1 MELLGKMK
9 VFTSMLFV
17 VASAVGQGIQY
28 TEEKVDTNPW
38 TLQPGVIRYA
48 KTCEPNDQ
56 GSPKS
61 LDKREAVIAQKEPNC
76 FYHADDSITPPDCD
90 GFCDRDS
97 HRRCRDLNGT
107 KPEYTCTKKPVF
119 VPLGKFDICD
129 RFPDNFRGDGK
140 KGPWFNTVGSNFGCS
155 SATCCLWFPPI
166 KCADIPLV
174 RYAFLP
180 FEYDGFEYNDCSDQ
194 VAANSSSIVAA
205 EIFQGVN
212 GQQREACVLTA
223 ELDENQELIRDANG
237 ETIKSFKQTT
247 VEFSNCEPSHSPA
260 AGCCQFTPVFK

>member
-1 MELLGKMK
+1 LELFGNMK
-9 VFTSMLFV
+9 VFTALLFV
-17 VASAVGQGIQY
+17 VASAVGQEIQY
-28 TEEKVDTNPW
+28 TEEKVDINPW

-48 KTCEPNDQ
+48 KTCEPNQ

-90 GFCDRDS
+90 GFCKGEPQRM
-97 HRRCRDLNGT
+97 CRDLNGT

-140 KGPWFNTVGSNFGCS
+140 KGPWFNTVGSNYGCS

-174 RYAFLP
+174 KYVFLP
-180 FEYDGFEYNDCSDQ
+180 FEYNGFEYNDCSDQ
-194 VAANSSSIVAA
+194 VAANSTAITAA
-205 EIFQGVN
+205 EIFQGAN
-212 GQQREACVLTA
+212 GQQREACVFTA
-223 ELDENQELIRDANG
+223 EVDENQELIRDANG

-247 VEFSNCEPSHSPA
+247 VEFSHCEPSHSPA